1 VGAGAW
7 NLALQRV
14 HLTRLVRATAERY
27 AEVIRSST
35 RDAMLRNQPSEVSRI
50 IKTISAQDEIER
62 IRVFDKQGRIRTS
75 SQQEEIET
83 LVDTDAE
90 QCFACHKRDEPL
102 DRLDQADRMRIFPKP
117 SGERILG
124 VIAPIRNEPECT
136 NAACHAH
143 PASQRVLGVLDVQL
157 SLGTVD
163 EDIAASERQMI
174 VGLVSTVVAVLV
186 LAGILTWRMVLR
198 PVRRLTRAASQLAAG
213 DLSTRVPVSSS
224 DEMGDLSNAWNSMV
238 SETDRARREL
248 ENWGRTL
255 EQRVE
260 EKTRELETAH
270 QRMLLV
276 EKMAS
281 LGKLAAVVAHEINN
295 PLTGI
300 STYARL
306 LRRKLSM
313 KGSAANLAP
322 IDGEAE
328 TVLKLIDE
336 EAARCGNIVRNLLLF
351 SRSPLARF
359 SEEDLHPLL
368 DRCVMLLRH
377 RAELDDIRL
386 RLDAAVDLPSISCDA
401 SQIQQM
407 ILALAM
413 NALEATASGGSVTIS
428 EPFFSTKDEVTRVG
442 LGLAVVY
449 GIVTRHHGSIDV
461 ESSPGSGT
469 VFTIRLPLRQP
480 NEAEDSPEGLQ
491 DVTRKDSR
499 R

>member
-1 VGAGAW
+1 
-7 NLALQRV
+7 
-14 HLTRLVRATAERY
+14 
-27 AEVIRSST
+27 
-35 RDAMLRNQPSEVSRI
+35 
-50 IKTISAQDEIER
+50 
-62 IRVFDKQGRIRTS
+62 
-75 SQQEEIET
+75 
-83 LVDTDAE
+83 
-90 QCFACHKRDEPL
+90 
-102 DRLDQADRMRIFPKP
+102 
-117 SGERILG
+117 
-124 VIAPIRNEPECT
+124 
-136 NAACHAH
+136 
-143 PASQRVLGVLDVQL
+143 
-157 SLGTVD
+157 
-163 EDIAASERQMI
+163 MI

-428 EPFFSTKDEVTRVG
+428 AHAPEPADGVALKVTDSGRGIPAEHLDQIFEPFFSTKDEVTRVG